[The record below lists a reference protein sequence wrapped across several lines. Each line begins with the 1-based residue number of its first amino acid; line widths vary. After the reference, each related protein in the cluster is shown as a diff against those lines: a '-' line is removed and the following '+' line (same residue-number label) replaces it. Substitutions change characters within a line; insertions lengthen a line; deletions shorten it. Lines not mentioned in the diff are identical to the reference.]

1 MFSTLGDVV
10 EVLRNGVSSKE
21 CFFVVRRSHILEDL
35 FECMDAKG
43 FSPSMKL
50 NVSLFIRITYGT
62 ICIMGFYKHTLFL
75 CIHDHVIILLY
86 KHHLTMIVVT

>member
-21 CFFVVRRSHILEDL
+21 CFVVVRRSHILEDL
-35 FECMDAKG
+35 FEYMDAKG

-62 ICIMGFYKHTLFL
+62 IFIMGFYKHTLFL
-75 CIHDHVIILLY
+75 CIRVIILLY
-86 KHHLTMIVVT
+86 KHHLTMIVVI